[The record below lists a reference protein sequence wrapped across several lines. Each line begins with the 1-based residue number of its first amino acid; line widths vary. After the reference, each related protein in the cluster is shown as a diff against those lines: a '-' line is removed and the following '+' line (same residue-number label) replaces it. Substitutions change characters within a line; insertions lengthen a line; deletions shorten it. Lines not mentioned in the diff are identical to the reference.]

1 MTEVRHEG
9 IARGL
14 TLEQPTLKGPEVT
27 LEHLILSREI
37 EEFYYREALLYD
49 ERHYYEWLDLFTDDV
64 RYYMPIRRNVRFGE
78 QAEREETRE
87 QQDISWIDEGK
98 TTLTQRIQQIMTGIH
113 WAEEPLSRINHYV
126 TNVLIIDKRENGTEL
141 TVKSHFLTYRNR
153 VETETDYFAGRRI
166 DTLRKVDGEWKIS
179 RRKVILEQNVL
190 LAKNLTLLF

>member
-1 MTEVRHEG
+1 MASEATESISIRM
-9 IARGL
+9 GL
-14 TLEQPTLKGPEVT
+14 TLEQPAIEVPEIT
-27 LEHLILSREI
+27 LERLILTREV

-87 QQDISWIDEGK
+87 QQDINWIDEGK

-126 TNVLIIDKRENGTEL
+126 TNILIMSQQGDEL

-166 DTLRKVDGEWKIS
+166 DTLRKVDGNWKVA